1 VAPPIDQTA
10 LREANPVIKAK
21 QLGISTDDP
30 EAAALANA
38 FVETKGLSADI
49 LDSDEGMKSFVDI
62 FDVEEGQAAQMR
74 ELGVDTKNLEVG
86 GSLGELVAAA
96 GLLATA
102 NENIKSGAIDLAQA
116 ANFVTNFEKT
126 TETFA
131 KAAETGTPLDENFQS
146 NLIKNADKADEIGN
160 VDFSDPLA
168 LIIVDLKAQFPQYSN
183 QIDNNKD
190 FSQEILELIGVVG
203 AVTGSDVFKPGVL
216 ELYLDPE
223 IQNMGKQLDS
233 GYLRLLVS
241 DPDFF
246 RSLLPVLR
254 TNTQLPSDLFVELK
268 NLNLST
274 TELSKVLADIQV
286 GPQATPPGSPP
297 SQVAQ
302 LTLQDEASMLGLL
315 DNRSFSNGVLDPVLF
330 AASDQVLASVFFTET
345 SDAYT
350 ALSNLD
356 RSQNS
361 ASGTSGT
368 DIEVKELILGGK
380 EISFSAGDYAL
391 SSTEI
396 VDFLVASSDKLTLTG
411 NVVFNPS
418 STDSDLILMSAS
430 MVDLSAASSITFNG
444 DELGLGSFDSLE
456 VKNVDLKSNNQ
467 ISLRS
472 LDSIV
477 INNSKMETSGKGAD
491 FIHVLAANQIQVD
504 NLRFSESV
512 KRIAMEAMTINLS
525 NVNFPSSSTV
535 NLNSLYG
542 GIDGKYPHFNSI
554 QYGRVNFIENI
565 RYGSQSVMDRAA
577 FDTHG
582 GSITIG
588 KSN

>member
-1 VAPPIDQTA
+1 
-10 LREANPVIKAK
+10 
-21 QLGISTDDP
+21 LGISTDDP

-38 FVETKGLSADI
+38 FVETKGLAADI
-49 LDSDEGMKSFVDI
+49 LNSDQGMKSFVDI
-62 FDVEEGQAAQMR
+62 FDIEDGQASQMR
-74 ELGVDTKNLEVG
+74 ELGVDVTNLQIG
-86 GSLGELVAAA
+86 DSLGELVAAA
-96 GLLATA
+96 GLLTTA
-102 NENIKSGAIDLAQA
+102 NENIKSGAIDLSQA

-126 TETFA
+126 AETFA
-131 KAAETGTPLDENFQS
+131 SAAESGAVLDENFQN

-168 LIIVDLKAQFPQYSN
+168 LIIVDLKARYPQFSA
-183 QIDNNKD
+183 QIDNNKE
-190 FSQEILELIGVVG
+190 FSQQISDLLEVMGS
-203 AVTGSDVFKPGVL
+203 VTGSSVFNPGVL

-223 IQNMGKQLDS
+223 IQSLGQQLDS
-233 GYLRLLVS
+233 GYLKLLVS
-241 DPDFF
+241 DPKFF
-246 RSLLPVLR
+246 RSLLPILR
-254 TNTQLPSDLFVELK
+254 TNTQLPSDLFVELN

-274 TELSKVLADIQV
+274 SELTKVLADIQV

-302 LTLQDEASMLGLL
+302 LNLQDEATMLGLL
-315 DNRSFSNGVLDPVLF
+315 DNRSFSNGKLDSVLF

-356 RSQNS
+356 RSQVS
-361 ASGTSGT
+361 ASDNTGT
-368 DIEVKELILGGK
+368 DVELKELILGGK
-380 EISFSAGDYAL
+380 EISFSAGDYSL
-391 SSTEI
+391 QSTET

-411 NVVFNPS
+411 NVVFNPT
-418 STDSDLILMSAS
+418 STDSSLILMSAG
-430 MVDLSAASSITFNG
+430 MVDLSGTSSITFNG
-444 DELGLGSFDSLE
+444 DELGFGSFDSLE

-477 INNSKMETSGKGAD
+477 INNTKMETSGKGAD
-491 FIHVLAANQIQVD
+491 FVHLLAANQIQVD
-504 NLRFSESV
+504 NMRFSESV

-554 QYGRVNFIENI
+554 QYGRVNFIEKI
-565 RYGSQSVMDRAA
+565 RYGSQLVMDRAA
-577 FDTHG
+577 FDAHG
-582 GSITIG
+582 GNITIG